1 LTLHYT
7 PNRISNAFEGSVVR
21 ELARLNDESDVEGFI
36 AHNVLIP
43 HVKNRYLPNEHDV
56 VLLLPHVGYTLDAK
70 EYRPGEY
77 RIPVNGLI
85 EFRPRG
91 DKQFVVVRELPNPYE
106 LADKKSKILNG
117 VCRRI
122 SPQFG
127 NYWIESLIV
136 VPDHVDLLCDSVDD
150 ADQLRI
156 NLRIVKLRE
165 LCRLVIDDMRGKNRG
180 KSLELP
186 QLKQIWEAIGAQKP
200 TTGSYTEVC
209 GIQFGDMISRTE
221 PGCPLPMEAFRG
233 VYKLTG
239 RPVEIRLYRSWPWND
254 QTDRF
259 LERMRRRLT
268 LLQDLNME
276 SVPRVIVAADLPDV
290 FIFAT
295 RWFEGETLTD
305 LVQRRASLPADLAV
319 SLVRHVGNSV
329 LRLHEKGI
337 VHLDIRPEHVWVG
350 PSLESHS
357 GEQHLLSGFT
367 NPLIDDARLST
378 QAYAIGFDASFS
390 APEMQYHRHPDR
402 GKPQNDVFSLGRLLA
417 YCILGEELY
426 RRNLQDNGSLLLP
439 DEVSGS
445 LRHCIHMSTAPRV
458 SVRLASINEF
468 VRLLGT

>member
-1 LTLHYT
+1 MPLHYT
-7 PNRISNAFEGSVVR
+7 PNRISNAFEGSVVQ
-21 ELARLNDESDVEGFI
+21 ELARLNGESELEGFI

-43 HVKNRYLPNEHDV
+43 HVKNRYLPNEHDI

-85 EFRPRG
+85 EFRARG
-91 DKQFVVVRELPNPYE
+91 DKQFVAVRELPNPYE
-106 LADKKSKILNG
+106 LADKKSKILSG
-117 VCRRI
+117 VCRRV

-136 VPDHVDLLCDSVDD
+136 VPDHVDLLCDSGDG
-150 ADQLRI
+150 ADQLPI
-156 NLRIVKLRE
+156 NLRIVKLSG
-165 LCRLVIDDMRGKNRG
+165 LCRAVLDDMRGKNRG
-180 KSLELP
+180 QSLGFP
-186 QLKQIWEAIGAQKP
+186 QLKQIWEAIGAQTP
-200 TTGSYTEVC
+200 TTGSDAEVC
-209 GIQFGDMISRTE
+209 GIRFGDMISRTE
-221 PGCPLPMEAFRG
+221 PGCPLPMQAFRG

-239 RPVEIRLYRSWPWND
+239 KPVEIRIYRSWPWNE
-254 QTDRF
+254 QTVRF

-295 RWFEGETLTD
+295 RWFEGETLAD
-305 LVQRRASLPADLAV
+305 LVHRRASLPADLAV
-319 SLVRHVGNSV
+319 SLVRYVGNSV
-329 LRLHEKGI
+329 RRLHEKGI

-350 PSLESHS
+350 PGLESHS
-357 GEQHLLSGFT
+357 GRQHLLSGFT

-390 APEMQYHRHPDR
+390 APEMQYHRHPYR

-417 YCILGEELY
+417 YCILGDDLY
-426 RRNLQDNGSLLLP
+426 RRNLQDDGTLFLP
-439 DEVSGS
+439 DEVSDS
-445 LRHCIHMSTAPRV
+445 LRDCIHMSTDPRA
-458 SVRLASINEF
+458 SVRLVGIEEF
-468 VRLLGT
+468 ARLLGT